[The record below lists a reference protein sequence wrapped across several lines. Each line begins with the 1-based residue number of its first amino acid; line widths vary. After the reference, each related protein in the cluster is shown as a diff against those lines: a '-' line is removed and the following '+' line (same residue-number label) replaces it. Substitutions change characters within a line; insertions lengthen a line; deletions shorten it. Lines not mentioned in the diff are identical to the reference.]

1 MNYKLIISV
10 VLVGIGLHYAGVSPS
25 EALDRGEF
33 FWENFSNDFK
43 AIFDGKP
50 NAVKGAQVY
59 ADSQVQAIC
68 DAKPESSQD
77 AATSEISRDINNTRC
92 EAAKAAQVI
101 ILDPEALKQRMEE
114 IKRPVE

>member
-1 MNYKLIISV
+1 MNYKLVISV
-10 VLVGIGLHYAGVSPS
+10 VLVGIGLNYAGASPS
-25 EALDRGEF
+25 ELLERGEF
-33 FWENFSNDFK
+33 FWENFSSDFK

-59 ADSQVQAIC
+59 ADSQVHAVC
-68 DAKPESSQD
+68 DAVPEPAQD
-77 AATSEISRDINNTRC
+77 AATSEIARDINNTRC

-101 ILDPEALKQRMEE
+101 ILDPDALKQRMEE